1 MGEVACGE
9 RKRAF
14 LDLYLFPSLTFISL
28 ARPAFFSLS
37 QSSALA
43 RQMGIVDSP
52 RGLPSTTHLLVLN
65 FDDVFI

>member
-43 RQMGIVDSP
+43 RQGMRS
-52 RGLPSTTHLLVLN
+52 S
-65 FDDVFI
+65 DVGVETAEGRS